1 MSLRSNTGNT
11 SYARGDPHPTYR
23 VLHDQA
29 EVEESDDKKEGED
42 GCCGCV
48 TILILIPVA
57 IVIAW
62 WLGWLD
68 SFWSWATGMICEM
81 CA

>member
-1 MSLRSNTGNT
+1 MSRQPGIGNT
-11 SYARGDPHPTYR
+11 SLASSDPDPTYR

-29 EVEESDDKKEGED
+29 EVDESNDDEEEG

-48 TILILIPVA
+48 AILIIIPVA
-57 IVIAW
+57 IAIAW

-68 SFWSWATGMICEM
+68 SSWKWATEIICEM